1 MTGDSGQ
8 DDQRQCRQVIRCR
21 YGPDHDDGGVCGS
34 IYVDCE
40 TVACDPGTGPQLA
53 EKLGKVGHL
62 TGLQMVL
69 SLTGEVSRLSGEQKR
84 NLPSWQV
91 H

>member
-1 MTGDSGQ
+1 MANDPGQ
-8 DDQRQCRQVIRCR
+8 NDQRQGGQVIRGR
-21 YGPDHDDGGVCGS
+21 DGPNHDDGGVCGT

-40 TVACDPGTGPQLA
+40 TISCDPGAGPQLA
-53 EKLGKVGHL
+53 EKLGKVRHL

-69 SLTGEVSRLSGEQKR
+69 SLTGEVSGLSGEQKR
-84 NLPSWQV
+84 NFPSWQV

>member
-1 MTGDSGQ
+1 MADNPGQ
-8 DDQRQCRQVIRCR
+8 DDQRQGGQVIR
-21 YGPDHDDGGVCGS
+21 GNNGSKHDDGRVCGT

-40 TVACDPGTGPQLA
+40 TVACDPGAGPQLA

-69 SLTGEVSRLSGEQKR
+69 SLTGEAAGLSGEQKR

>member
-1 MTGDSGQ
+1 MADNPGQ
-8 DDQRQCRQVIRCR
+8 DDQRQGRKMIRSR
-21 YGPDHDDGGVCGS
+21 NGPDNDDGRVCGT

-40 TVACDPGTGPQLA
+40 TATCDPGTGPQLA
-53 EKLGKVGHL
+53 EKLGKVRHL

-69 SLTGEVSRLSGEQKR
+69 SLTGEVSGLSGEQKR